1 MPVGDTIVARASAP
15 GQARRAIIRIS
26 GPATASVLATLG
38 IDRPLVRSAAVIR
51 AHLDTG
57 ELPLLLLSFRSPSS
71 YTGEDAAELIV
82 PNNRTLVDSMIECM
96 CSVPEVR
103 RAEPGE
109 FTARAYLAGRL
120 TLAEA
125 EGVAAKISAESAR
138 QLEAADRVLSGQVG
152 TLYAAWTDRLAS
164 TLALV
169 EAGID
174 FVDQEDVI
182 PIAAAELARTLE
194 ELSAELH
201 AALGTSYAGAGTGD
215 RALVVLVGPPNA
227 GKSTLFNALLG
238 RTRAVASAQAG
249 TTRDAIIEPLDLSDA
264 GGVEV
269 DLADLP
275 GLDANATGAIDRAA
289 QMRAHD
295 VISRADVLIACDPAG
310 RFEHVPTGAPVI
322 RVRTKADR
330 HLSTPGPGVCVCAL
344 DGWHIPAL
352 RRVIAE
358 QCATIRRDDDSS
370 LIPRHRAVV
379 AGALDEINQALSLAR
394 TQTGAALSESEL
406 IAGRLR
412 AALDLLGQL
421 SGQVSTDD
429 VIGRIFATFC
439 IGK

>member
-421 SGQVSTDD
+421 SGQVSPDD